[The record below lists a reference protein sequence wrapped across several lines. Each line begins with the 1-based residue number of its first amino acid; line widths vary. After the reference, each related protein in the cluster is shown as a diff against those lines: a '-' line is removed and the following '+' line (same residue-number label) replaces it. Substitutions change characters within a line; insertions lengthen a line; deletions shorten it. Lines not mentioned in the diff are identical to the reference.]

1 MNGKLSIIISVIL
14 VTAAAILTV
23 PSSSSMLQISYA
35 QSLSF
40 QSCPDGSTPD
50 ASGNCPTL
58 PPPAGGGETQDT
70 LDVPSNLAPPVG
82 DGGETAE
89 APPATETPPPAAPPA
104 NASQVSNNTGN
115 MSADWANSI
124 LAVHNSERAAV
135 GVPPLIWSNSL
146 AAGAQAWAEH
156 IATTGQFVH
165 ATDAQKGCPCG
176 EVLAG
181 FQWSEGPTAPGG
193 GTSLWVA
200 EKNDYNGGPVGNG
213 YAPNGKPIGHYTQ
226 MVWRNEQEV
235 GCGTAPPGAGGLP
248 YSILVCRY
256 NLPGNWPDESPYT
269 ATYTLPR

>member
-1 MNGKLSIIISVIL
+1 
-14 VTAAAILTV
+14 
-23 PSSSSMLQISYA
+23 
-35 QSLSF
+35 
-40 QSCPDGSTPD
+40 
-50 ASGNCPTL
+50 
-58 PPPAGGGETQDT
+58 
-70 LDVPSNLAPPVG
+70 
-82 DGGETAE
+82 
-89 APPATETPPPAAPPA
+89 
-104 NASQVSNNTGN
+104 

-135 GVPPLIWSNSL
+135 GVPPLVWSNSL

-156 IATTGQFVH
+156 LAATGTGTLVH

-181 FQWSEGPTAPGG
+181 FDWSKGPTAPGG

-235 GCGTAPPGAGGLP
+235 GCGAAYGSPF
-248 YSILVCRY
+248 SILVCRY